1 MSIESDRAEVTAIHH
16 GGLGDPDNRWNGF
29 DFSSEK
35 NDRSVSLPDSL
46 ITRIPAAVRGEGRTP
61 GIDIISRA
69 GTITYEPT
77 AGAAGQ

>member
-1 MSIESDRAEVTAIHH
+1 MSIESDRGEVTAIHH
-16 GGLGDPDNRWNGF
+16 GGLGDPDNRCSGS
-29 DFSSEK
+29 DFSGEE

-46 ITRIPAAVRGEGRTP
+46 ITRIPAAARGEGRTP

>member
-1 MSIESDRAEVTAIHH
+1 MSIEYDRAKVIAIHH

-29 DFSSEK
+29 YFSDEE
-35 NDRSVSLPDSL
+35 NDRPVSLPDSL
-46 ITRIPAAVRGEGRTP
+46 STRIPAAVRGEGRTP

-69 GTITYEPT
+69 GRITYEPT

>member
-16 GGLGDPDNRWNGF
+16 GGRGDPDNRWNGF
-29 DFSSEK
+29 YLSGEE
-35 NDRSVSLPDSL
+35 NDRSVSLQDSL

-61 GIDIISRA
+61 GIAIISRA

>member
-16 GGLGDPDNRWNGF
+16 RGLGDPDDRWNGF
-29 DFSSEK
+29 YFSVEE
-35 NDRSVSLPDSL
+35 NDGSVSLPDSL
-46 ITRIPAAVRGEGRTP
+46 IKRIPAAVRGEGRTP

-69 GTITYEPT
+69 GTITDEPT

>member
-1 MSIESDRAEVTAIHH
+1 MSIESDRAEVTRIHH
-16 GGLGDPDNRWNGF
+16 GGVGDPDNRWNRF
-29 DFSSEK
+29 YFSGEE

-46 ITRIPAAVRGEGRTP
+46 ITRVPAAVRGEGRTP

>member
-1 MSIESDRAEVTAIHH
+1 MSIEPGRAEVTAIHH

-29 DFSSEK
+29 YFSGEE

-46 ITRIPAAVRGEGRTP
+46 ITRIPATVRGEGRTP

>member
-16 GGLGDPDNRWNGF
+16 GGLGDPGKRWNGF
-29 DFSSEK
+29 YFSGEE
-35 NDRSVSLPDSL
+35 NDHSVSLPDSL
-46 ITRIPAAVRGEGRTP
+46 ITRIPAAVRGDGRTP

>member
-29 DFSSEK
+29 YFSGEE

-69 GTITYEPT
+69 GRITYEPT